1 MTDDRMIAA
10 LRRERDGYERRGL
23 DDRVAQVDEQLIQLG
38 YEPDAEPLTPPAA
51 DGQAPAGR
59 TADSGQQT
67 AAQPGPA
74 ESTASPVEAK
84 RGRGGARSGAGG
96 GSARG

>member
-1 MTDDRMIAA
+1 MSDRMIAA

-38 YEPDAEPLTPPAA
+38 YEPDAEELTPPVV
-51 DGQAPAGR
+51 DETGPAGR
-59 TADSGQQT
+59 TADSGLQI

-74 ESTASPVEAK
+74 SAAAPSTPAAK
-84 RGRGGARSGAGG
+84 AARGGARSGAGG
-96 GSARG
+96 GSAKG